1 MEFTLAKKF
10 QILRPNDSL
19 NRIVSEGT
27 FKENIFEAG
36 DQSMR
41 PNVEQVLKTYKD
53 SLFRTAFC
61 IVRNPSDAEDVV
73 SDVLLKYMDSR
84 KDFENEE
91 HLKAWLIRATVNR
104 SRDMMT
110 AFWRRKQTVWDESIL
125 EIPAAEPEDR
135 ELIESVLR
143 LPERYREAIY
153 LYYYEDYSVV
163 EIASMLKVTQS
174 AIKTRLQRGRAML
187 KEELKEDL

>member
-1 MEFTLAKKF
+1 
-10 QILRPNDSL
+10 
-19 NRIVSEGT
+19 
-27 FKENIFEAG
+27 
-36 DQSMR
+36 MR

>member
-1 MEFTLAKKF
+1 
-10 QILRPNDSL
+10 
-19 NRIVSEGT
+19 
-27 FKENIFEAG
+27 
-36 DQSMR
+36 MR
-41 PNVEQVLKTYKD
+41 PDVEQVMKTYKD
-53 SLFRTAFC
+53 RLFRTAFC

-91 HLKAWLIRATVNR
+91 HLKAWLIRAAVNR

-110 AFWRRKQTVWDESIL
+110 AFWRKKQAVWDESVL

-143 LPERYREAIY
+143 LPERYREALY
-153 LYYYEDYSVV
+153 LYY
-163 EIASMLKVTQS
+163 
-174 AIKTRLQRGRAML
+174 
-187 KEELKEDL
+187 

>member
-1 MEFTLAKKF
+1 
-10 QILRPNDSL
+10 
-19 NRIVSEGT
+19 
-27 FKENIFEAG
+27 
-36 DQSMR
+36 MR
-41 PNVEQVLKTYKD
+41 PDVEQVMKTYKD
-53 SLFRTAFC
+53 RLFRTAFC

-91 HLKAWLIRATVNR
+91 HLKAWLIRAAVNR

-110 AFWRRKQTVWDESIL
+110 AFWRKKQAVWDESVL

-143 LPERYREAIY
+143 LPERYREALY
-153 LYYYEDYSVV
+153 LYYYEDYSVA
-163 EIASMLKVTQS
+163 EIASMLRVTQS
-174 AIKTRLQRGRAML
+174 AVKTRLQRGRAML
-187 KEELKEDL
+187 KEELKEEL

>member
-1 MEFTLAKKF
+1 
-10 QILRPNDSL
+10 
-19 NRIVSEGT
+19 
-27 FKENIFEAG
+27 
-36 DQSMR
+36 MR

-110 AFWRRKQTVWDESIL
+110 AFWRRKQTVWYESIL

>member
-1 MEFTLAKKF
+1 
-10 QILRPNDSL
+10 
-19 NRIVSEGT
+19 
-27 FKENIFEAG
+27 
-36 DQSMR
+36 MR
-41 PNVEQVLKTYKD
+41 PDVEQVMKTYKD
-53 SLFRTAFC
+53 RLFRTAFC

-91 HLKAWLIRATVNR
+91 HLKAWLIRAAVNR

-110 AFWRRKQTVWDESIL
+110 AFWRKKQAVWDETVL

-143 LPERYREAIY
+143 LPERYREALY
-153 LYYYEDYSVV
+153 LYYYEDYSVA
-163 EIASMLKVTQS
+163 EIASMLRVTQS
-174 AIKTRLQRGRAML
+174 AVKTRLQRGRAML

>member
-1 MEFTLAKKF
+1 
-10 QILRPNDSL
+10 
-19 NRIVSEGT
+19 
-27 FKENIFEAG
+27 
-36 DQSMR
+36 MR

-61 IVRNPSDAEDVV
+61 IVRNPSDAQDVV

>member
-1 MEFTLAKKF
+1 
-10 QILRPNDSL
+10 
-19 NRIVSEGT
+19 
-27 FKENIFEAG
+27 
-36 DQSMR
+36 MR
-41 PNVEQVLKTYKD
+41 PDVEQVMKTYKD
-53 SLFRTAFC
+53 RLFRTAFC

-91 HLKAWLIRATVNR
+91 HLKAWLIRAAVNR

-110 AFWRRKQTVWDESIL
+110 AFWRKKQAVWDETVL

-135 ELIESVLR
+135 GLIESVLR
-143 LPERYREAIY
+143 LPERYREALY
-153 LYYYEDYSVV
+153 LYYYEDYSVA
-163 EIASMLKVTQS
+163 EIASMLRVTQS
-174 AIKTRLQRGRAML
+174 AVKTRLQRGRAML

>member
-1 MEFTLAKKF
+1 
-10 QILRPNDSL
+10 
-19 NRIVSEGT
+19 
-27 FKENIFEAG
+27 
-36 DQSMR
+36 MR

-187 KEELKEDL
+187 KEEQKEDL

>member
-1 MEFTLAKKF
+1 
-10 QILRPNDSL
+10 
-19 NRIVSEGT
+19 
-27 FKENIFEAG
+27 
-36 DQSMR
+36 MR
-41 PNVEQVLKTYKD
+41 PDVEQVMKTYKD
-53 SLFRTAFC
+53 RLFRTAFC

-110 AFWRRKQTVWDESIL
+110 AFWRKKQAVWDESVL

-143 LPERYREAIY
+143 LPERYREVIY
-153 LYYYEDYSVV
+153 LYYYEDYSVA
-163 EIASMLKVTQS
+163 EIAITLRVTQS
-174 AIKTRLQRGRAML
+174 AVKTRLQRGRAML

>member
-1 MEFTLAKKF
+1 
-10 QILRPNDSL
+10 
-19 NRIVSEGT
+19 
-27 FKENIFEAG
+27 
-36 DQSMR
+36 MR
-41 PNVEQVLKTYKD
+41 PDVEQVMKTYKD
-53 SLFRTAFC
+53 RLFRTAFC

-91 HLKAWLIRATVNR
+91 HLKAWLIRAAVNR

-110 AFWRRKQTVWDESIL
+110 AFWRKKQTVWDETVL

-135 ELIESVLR
+135 GLIESVLR
-143 LPERYREAIY
+143 LPERYREALY
-153 LYYYEDYSVV
+153 LYYYEDYSVA
-163 EIASMLKVTQS
+163 EIASMLRVTQS
-174 AIKTRLQRGRAML
+174 AVKTRLQRGRAML